1 MQFSFTQ
8 VLLLWMLFI
17 MAFGTT
23 FLMLMD
29 EVTACSNGGKN
40 NYNQKRNIMV
50 LIRLNTPSNTLTLH
64 CLKSLRKFV
73 SVIMRFN

>member
-29 EVTACSNGGKN
+29 EVTACSNGEKK
-40 NYNQKRNIMV
+40 NYNQKRNNGP
-50 LIRLNTPSNTLTLH
+50 NTFKRSFKHTHIALFEKSV
-64 CLKSLRKFV
+64 KSL
-73 SVIMRFN
+73 

>member
-29 EVTACSNGGKN
+29 EVTACSNGGK
-40 NYNQKRNIMV
+40 K
-50 LIRLNTPSNTLTLH
+50 
-64 CLKSLRKFV
+64 
-73 SVIMRFN
+73 

>member
-29 EVTACSNGGKN
+29 EVTAYSNGGK
-40 NYNQKRNIMV
+40 
-50 LIRLNTPSNTLTLH
+50 
-64 CLKSLRKFV
+64 
-73 SVIMRFN
+73 

>member
-29 EVTACSNGGKN
+29 EVTACSCNGGKN
-40 NYNQKRNIMV
+40 NYNQKRNNGP
-50 LIRLNTPSNTLTLH
+50 NTFKRSFKHTHIALFE
-64 CLKSLRKFV
+64 KSVKSR
-73 SVIMRFN
+73 

>member
-29 EVTACSNGGKN
+29 EVTACSNGGKS
-40 NYNQKRNIMV
+40 NYNQKRNNGA
-50 LIRLNTPSNTLTLH
+50 NTFKRSFKHTHIALFE
-64 CLKSLRKFV
+64 KSVKSR
-73 SVIMRFN
+73 

>member
-1 MQFSFTQ
+1 MTASVVVLALIKAVICAGSVKEYLFVNIILLRYFLQ

-29 EVTACSNGGKN
+29 DVS
-40 NYNQKRNIMV
+40 YF
-50 LIRLNTPSNTLTLH
+50 LTNH
-64 CLKSLRKFV
+64 
-73 SVIMRFN
+73 

>member
-29 EVTACSNGGKN
+29 DVSACSNGGKN
-40 NYNQKRNIMV
+40 NYNQNVTMV
-50 LIRLNTPSNTLTLH
+50 LISLNAPSSTLTLH
-64 CLKSLRKFV
+64 CLKSL
-73 SVIMRFN
+73 

>member
-29 EVTACSNGGKN
+29 EVTSCSNGRKN
-40 NYNQKRNIMV
+40 NYNQKLKNGP
-50 LIRLNTPSNTLTLH
+50 NTFKRSFKHTHIALFE
-64 CLKSLRKFV
+64 KSVKSR
-73 SVIMRFN
+73 